1 MTGLLAS
8 EEIRAM
14 ARERSVRGVLVGNV
28 LAQAEQADAEERL
41 VLEKAL
47 LLLLERFQSMAEDGE

>member
-8 EEIRAM
+8 EQIRAM
-14 ARERSVRGVLVGNV
+14 AQERSVRGVLVGNV

>member
-8 EEIRAM
+8 EQIRAM
-14 ARERSVRGVLVGNV
+14 AKERSVRGVLVGNV

>member
-14 ARERSVRGVLVGNV
+14 AQERSVRGVLVGNV

>member
-47 LLLLERFQSMAEDGE
+47 QLLLERFQSMAEDGE